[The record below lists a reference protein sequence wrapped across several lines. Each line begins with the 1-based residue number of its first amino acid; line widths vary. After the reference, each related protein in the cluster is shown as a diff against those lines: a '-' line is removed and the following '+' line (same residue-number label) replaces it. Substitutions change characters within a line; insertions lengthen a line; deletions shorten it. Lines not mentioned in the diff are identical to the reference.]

1 MTDEDLKVIQESL
14 EGDCPMMIV
23 GQLQR
28 GEITPTQALERIAAY
43 AEKSFERGYIVAKE
57 AGR

>member
-1 MTDEDLKVIQESL
+1 MQPTDEDWRVIQESL

-28 GEITPTQALERIAAY
+28 GEITPTNALERIAAY
-43 AEKSFERGYIVAKE
+43 AEKSFERGYIAAK
-57 AGR
+57 